1 VHRDLSGAV
10 TTPPSASRTWPRGL
24 EALAHRNFRLFWTGQ
39 LVSLVGTWMQ
49 TVAQGWLLLQLTN
62 SPVALGV
69 AAAFQFTPVLI
80 FGLFGGVV
88 ADMLPKRRTLI
99 ATQVAEMVLAFALGI
114 LVATG
119 TVQVWHVY
127 LLAILLGVVSAVDMP
142 VRQSFVV
149 EMVGRSDVGNAVA
162 LNSAVFNASRIV
174 GPAIAGVVIGTVG
187 IATCFLLNGASFAG
201 VIVGLLAMRP
211 EHLLAA
217 PRMALE
223 RTWRGVF
230 ERLREGLSY
239 VRNTPLI
246 LLAIAVLGAVSTFG
260 MNFNVLIPVLARDV
274 LHGDAAT
281 FGFLMAASGV
291 GSLASAAMIAVGQR
305 PTPRLL
311 LTGAAVFGIAL
322 IALGLSRSFLVSA
335 LLMVVLGWGV
345 IAIAATTNTLIQL
358 TVPDV
363 LRGRVMSVYTTVFA
377 GSTPLGGL
385 FAGLVAASA
394 GVQVALV
401 AGGAISALV
410 AALGASRLPH
420 ARASVAAHPAPP
432 ARPG

>member
-1 VHRDLSGAV
+1 MTVPEPGRA
-10 TTPPSASRTWPRGL
+10 WPRGL
-24 EALAHRNFRLFWTGQ
+24 DALAHRNFRLFWTGQ

-69 AAAFQFTPVLI
+69 AAAFQFAPVLVL
-80 FGLFGGVV
+80 GLFGGVL
-88 ADMLPKRRTLI
+88 ADMLPKRPTLI
-99 ATQVAEMVLAFALGI
+99 ATQLAEMALAFALGI

-127 LLAILLGVVSAVDMP
+127 VLAILLGVVSAVDMP

-149 EMVGRSDVGNAVA
+149 EMVGRPYVGNAVA

-187 IATCFLLNGASFAG
+187 IATCFLLNGASFGA
-201 VIVGLLAMRP
+201 VIVGLLMMRNAELVP
-211 EHLLAA
+211 S
-217 PRMALE
+217 PRMELE
-223 RTWRGVF
+223 RTWRGVVM
-230 ERLREGLSY
+230 RLREGLSY

-385 FAGLVAASA
+385 FSGFVAASA
-394 GVQVALV
+394 GVQVALI

-410 AALGASRLPH
+410 AALGASRLAQ
-420 ARASVAAHPAPP
+420 ARAPVAAHPAPP
-432 ARPG
+432 PRPG